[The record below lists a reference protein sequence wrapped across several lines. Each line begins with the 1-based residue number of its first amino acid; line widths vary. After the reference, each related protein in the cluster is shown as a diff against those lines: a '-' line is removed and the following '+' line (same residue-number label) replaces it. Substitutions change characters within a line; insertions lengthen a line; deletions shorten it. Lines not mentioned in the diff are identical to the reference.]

1 MRPNYGVIHKQ
12 QGGAAL
18 IVGLLLLML
27 LTTVGVSGMRD
38 TLMQERMVTSTRDR
52 ELAQQAAEAALREAE
67 QTIQSAASWNS
78 VTGAVSISTL
88 AGLTRR
94 VDSQVVSEADYWS
107 PTSTNWSNNPQVI
120 TYGGTLTGVAAA
132 PSYVIERLPAD
143 YSHVAGTLN
152 ANVVGGRRITDY
164 RITARAVG
172 MTTNAVVVLQSVY
185 RRVDNS

>member
-1 MRPNYGVIHKQ
+1 MQRSRCVTGQHQ
-12 QGGAAL
+12 RGAAL
-18 IVGLLLLML
+18 IVGLILLML

-67 QTIQSAASWNS
+67 QTIQSASAWNA

-94 VDSQVVSEADYWS
+94 VDSAVVSEADFWS
-107 PTSTNWSNNPQVI
+107 PTSANWSNNAQVI
-120 TYGGTLTGVAAA
+120 TYGGTLTGVAAM
-132 PSYVIERLPAD
+132 PTYVIEQLPAA

-152 ANVVGGRRITDY
+152 ANVVGGDRITDY
-164 RITARAVG
+164 RITARAYG

-185 RRVDNS
+185 RRVD